1 MARSEAVRE
10 RQRQRVRRRYHRFF
24 VEANE
29 SRTLVQQLI
38 KKRSALLGSLVS
50 TPLQQPVDRALQ
62 QYVEAIAVADQLRDE
77 KRSLVELI
85 NEREMLQHQISH
97 IMGDWD
103 SFTSV
108 RRTLWPLGH
117 Y

>member
-1 MARSEAVRE
+1 MARSAAVQE

-24 VEANE
+24 VDANE
-29 SRTLVQQLI
+29 SRALVQQLI
-38 KKRSALLGSLVS
+38 KKRNALLASLAS
-50 TPLQQPVDRALQ
+50 SPLEQPVDRALQ

-77 KRSLVELI
+77 KRSLVKHI

-103 SFTSV
+103 TFTSV
-108 RRTLWPLGH
+108 RRTV
-117 Y
+117 